1 MTFRNKR
8 ITNALKYSI
17 YVYMHYCER
26 CALTFKT
33 KKTLQTH
40 LTSKKHENGNP
51 SHDYKCPCGKS
62 FVFRQGLFK
71 HKQTCQYVESDPITN
86 RVQDLETT
94 IASQE
99 ERLAQYEKERE
110 ELRTQVA
117 MLLEAH
123 ASEGNNHTS
132 GNQTNNI
139 ENQTNNNIENQ
150 TNNNTINIHINAFGK
165 ENTEYLDDQA
175 IVECIDRIF
184 NSVPAILKRIH
195 FDPDHPEN
203 HNIKI
208 TNKKL
213 PYASVMGDNRT
224 WKTVNKK
231 DAIETMVAKG
241 YNFLDEK
248 YADTKGRLSKRRQQ
262 HFEGFQDKFADEDKE
277 MHKQLMTN
285 VELLVLNQGKD

>member
-1 MTFRNKR
+1 MHRCDICAKSFSSSHTYTRH
-8 ITNALKYSI
+8 LSSI
-17 YVYMHYCER
+17 GHVQRVNHKATMFTC
-26 CALTFKT
+26 T
-33 KKTLQTH
+33 
-40 LTSKKHENGNP
+40 
-51 SHDYKCPCGKS
+51 CGKT
-62 FVFRQGLFK
+62 FAQQAGLSR
-71 HKQTCQYVESDPITN
+71 HKAYCTVVNVDSDP
-86 RVQDLETT
+86 
-94 IASQE
+94 
-99 ERLAQYEKERE
+99 EKALMKKEIE

-123 ASEGNNHTS
+123 ASEGNTHTS
-132 GNQTNNI
+132 SNQTNNI
-139 ENQTNNNIENQ
+139 ENQTNNN
-150 TNNNTINIHINAFGK
+150 TNNTINIHINAFGK

-231 DAIETMVAKG
+231 DAIESMVAKG

>member
-1 MTFRNKR
+1 MTVEEQIAEMRN
-8 ITNALKYSI
+8 
-17 YVYMHYCER
+17 
-26 CALTFKT
+26 
-33 KKTLQTH
+33 
-40 LTSKKHENGNP
+40 
-51 SHDYKCPCGKS
+51 
-62 FVFRQGLFK
+62 
-71 HKQTCQYVESDPITN
+71 
-86 RVQDLETT
+86 T
-94 IASQE
+94 IDE
-99 ERLAQYEKERE
+99 ERERHELEREQYEKERE

-123 ASEGNNHTS
+123 ASEGNTHTS

-139 ENQTNNNIENQ
+139 ENQTNNNIDNQ
-150 TNNNTINIHINAFGK
+150 TTNNTINIHINAFGK
-165 ENTEYLDDQA
+165 ENTDYLDDQA

-231 DAIETMVAKG
+231 DAIESMVAKG

-248 YADTKGRLSKRRQQ
+248 YADTKNHLSKRRQQ

>member
-1 MTFRNKR
+1 MHFCEVCQKKFRTKR
-8 ITNALKYSI
+8 NLET
-17 YVYMHYCER
+17 HYLCESHKR
-26 CALTFKT
+26 RADTST
-33 KKTLQTH
+33 TLYTCH
-40 LTSKKHENGNP
+40 
-51 SHDYKCPCGKS
+51 CGKP
-62 FVFRQGLFK
+62 FF
-71 HKQTCQYVESDPITN
+71 HKPNLYRHKNVCEVPVPVHVPVPQVEVQEVQEVTFTD
-86 RVQDLETT
+86 RVEQLEVKL
-94 IASQE
+94 E
-99 ERLAQYEKERE
+99 KYELEREQYEKERQE
-110 ELRTQVA
+110 MRAQIAL
-117 MLLEAH
+117 LLEAH
-123 ASEGNNHTS
+123 ASEGNTHTS
-132 GNQTNNI
+132 GNHTNNI

-150 TNNNTINIHINAFGK
+150 TNNTINIHINAFGK
-165 ENTEYLDDQA
+165 ENTDYLDDQA

-231 DAIETMVAKG
+231 DAIESMVAKG

>member
-1 MTFRNKR
+1 MFHCTNCNLDFTTKR
-8 ITNALKYSI
+8 GLDS
-17 YVYMHYCER
+17 HY
-26 CALTFKT
+26 KT
-33 KKTLQTH
+33 KKH
-40 LTSKKHENGNP
+40 LNGTANKKF
-51 SHDYKCPCGKS
+51 KCGCGRS
-62 FVFRQGLFK
+62 FSFRQGLHN
-71 HKQTCQYVESDPITN
+71 HKQSCTYVPTVTDTVTETVTTVDDDNNQTDVSGQIDRLRIENEQLRKVQEEMKHQISLLLDKYACSDPHGT
-86 RVQDLETT
+86 
-94 IASQE
+94 
-99 ERLAQYEKERE
+99 
-110 ELRTQVA
+110 
-117 MLLEAH
+117 
-123 ASEGNNHTS
+123 
-132 GNQTNNI
+132 TNNI
-139 ENQTNNNIENQ
+139 ENQTNNN
-150 TNNNTINIHINAFGK
+150 TNNTINIHINAFGK
-165 ENTEYLDDQA
+165 ENTDYLDDQA

-248 YADTKGRLSKRRQQ
+248 YADTKNHLSKRRQQ

>member
-1 MTFRNKR
+1 MHFC
-8 ITNALKYSI
+8 SI
-17 YVYMHYCER
+17 CQK
-26 CALTFKT
+26 TFKSNQNLEKHIQGENH
-33 KKTLQTH
+33 KKRVANADQM
-40 LTSKKHENGNP
+40 HECN
-51 SHDYKCPCGKS
+51 CGKS
-62 FVFRQGLFK
+62 FF
-71 HKQTCQYVESDPITN
+71 HKSNLSRHARSCTAIAPENSSDIPPVVSVSKIEQLEST
-86 RVQDLETT
+86 L
-94 IASQE
+94 ASQE

-110 ELRTQVA
+110 EMRAQIAL
-117 MLLEAH
+117 LLEAH
-123 ASEGNNHTS
+123 ASEGNTHTS
-132 GNQTNNI
+132 SNQTNNI
-139 ENQTNNNIENQ
+139 DNQNNIENQ

-165 ENTEYLDDQA
+165 ENTDYLDDQA

-231 DAIETMVAKG
+231 DAIESMVAKG

-248 YADTKGRLSKRRQQ
+248 YADTKNHLSKRRQQ

-285 VELLVLNQGKD
+285 VELLVLNQGQE